1 MDIHYLV
8 WKSSSQ
14 YEYICFHVLNFMFPG
29 ITQANNEI
37 NLNLQ
42 SAILKSNVD
51 TLSNGE
57 EIIHKLLLES

>member
-1 MDIHYLV
+1 
-8 WKSSSQ
+8 
-14 YEYICFHVLNFMFPG
+14 MFPG